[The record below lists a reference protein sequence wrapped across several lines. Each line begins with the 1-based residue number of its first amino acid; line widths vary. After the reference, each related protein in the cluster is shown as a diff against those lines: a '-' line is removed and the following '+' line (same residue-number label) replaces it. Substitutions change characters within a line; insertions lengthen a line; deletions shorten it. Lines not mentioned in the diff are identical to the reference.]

1 MNKNDEE
8 VLKQLRELRQ
18 KAKMDLETKPG
29 YENYEVKNVKYYGKV
44 NLVRRE
50 TGTLESFDLHVIEVA
65 DKENKTGYVEQVYY
79 LNGQEIDFTE
89 LIREYESPEPIKDVV
104 DKAEENKK
112 KPKEQQD
119 EKLEIK
125 DLNELEEKKE
135 KEKETDKDNKEKTE
149 NSDDNSQVK
158 IKPTHI
164 IEKIDPDEA
173 KMDYWKTIK
182 QAFGLP
188 PQVETLAFAYPV
200 SSEDK
205 VDYSNITLYMLDNE
219 GNIIQD
225 LDVDDYF
232 EFDSST
238 GNNPMSD
245 NAIRVE
251 EDENRGQV
259 QIEENRTMIRL
270 KAKKSNDKNSYI
282 SLEQKNGLGD
292 YNDVNAGRK
301 IRSGTQNVEKQLENT
316 HVPAVWNAE
325 NERFVDS
332 RNGKDALKEKY
343 EEAQIHKEH
352 GDEGYID
359 KKNADGKKE
368 TIEICEN
375 PLIPGTDKTWD
386 ELSDETGESIS
397 KLQERFIRELE
408 RNKKPEEIVEEI
420 EADYEMVGHEHE
432 H

>member
-18 KAKMDLETKPG
+18 KAKMNLETKSG

-50 TGTLESFDLHVIEVA
+50 TGALESFDLHVIEVA
-65 DKENKTGYVEQVYY
+65 DKEDKTGYVEPIYY

-89 LIREYESPEPIKDVV
+89 LLREYESPAPIKDVV
-104 DKAEENKK
+104 DKAEENKQ
-112 KPKEQQD
+112 KPKEKQD

-125 DLNELEEKKE
+125 DLNELEEQKE
-135 KEKETDKDNKEKTE
+135 TE
-149 NSDDNSQVK
+149 NSDDKSKVK
-158 IKPTHI
+158 RKPTHI

-200 SSEDK
+200 ASEDN
-205 VDYSNITLYMLDNE
+205 VDYANITLYMLDKE
-219 GNIIQD
+219 ENIIQD

-251 EDENRGQV
+251 EDENKGQV

-282 SLEQKNGLGD
+282 SLEQKSGLGD

-316 HVPAVWNAE
+316 HVPAVWDAE

-343 EEAQIHKEH
+343 EESQTHKEH
-352 GDEGYID
+352 GDDEYID
-359 KKNADGKKE
+359 KKNADGKEE

-386 ELSDETGESIS
+386 ELSDKTGESIS

-420 EADYEMVGHEHE
+420 EADYEMVGHEQE
-432 H
+432 HRF